1 MYRTY
6 IMKLWLATM
15 VAAPIGLVFL
25 ILIIDPDMLI
35 RFPVAKLAVFIIILG
50 FILSIPS
57 LLCVSLLAN
66 LLERN
71 LKSIKS
77 LKVATILGARTLGLD
92 VDLGSIEPGKLADLV
107 ILDKNPLENIR
118 NSNSVKFVMKNGR
131 LYDGN
136 TADEIYPVA
145 RKMDRSEWDYSKPA
159 NNTGVKE

>member
-77 LKVATILGARTLGLD
+77 LKVATIL
-92 VDLGSIEPGKLADLV
+92 VSIIALL
-107 ILDKNPLENIR
+107 ITFSL
-118 NSNSVKFVMKNGR
+118 
-131 LYDGN
+131 LYDN
-136 TADEIYPVA
+136 DAL
-145 RKMDRSEWDYSKPA
+145 SQ
-159 NNTGVKE
+159 KESNWAWVLLFLYGFFHRDLWERFKNKK

>member
-6 IMKLWLATM
+6 IVKLWLATM

-77 LKVATILGARTLGLD
+77 LKVATIL
-92 VDLGSIEPGKLADLV
+92 VSIIALL
-107 ILDKNPLENIR
+107 ITFSL
-118 NSNSVKFVMKNGR
+118 
-131 LYDGN
+131 LYDN
-136 TADEIYPVA
+136 DAL
-145 RKMDRSEWDYSKPA
+145 SQ
-159 NNTGVKE
+159 KESNWAWVLLFLYGFFIVIFGKGLKIKNETME

>member
-77 LKVATILGARTLGLD
+77 LKVATIL
-92 VDLGSIEPGKLADLV
+92 VSIIALL
-107 ILDKNPLENIR
+107 ITFSL
-118 NSNSVKFVMKNGR
+118 
-131 LYDGN
+131 LYDN
-136 TADEIYPVA
+136 DAL
-145 RKMDRSEWDYSKPA
+145 SQ
-159 NNTGVKE
+159 KESNWAWVLLFLYGFFIVIFGKGLKIKNETME

>member
-15 VAAPIGLVFL
+15 VAVPIGLVFL
-25 ILIIDPDMLI
+25 FLIIDPDMLI

-77 LKVATILGARTLGLD
+77 LKVATIL
-92 VDLGSIEPGKLADLV
+92 VSIIALL
-107 ILDKNPLENIR
+107 ITFSL
-118 NSNSVKFVMKNGR
+118 
-131 LYDGN
+131 LYDN
-136 TADEIYPVA
+136 DAL
-145 RKMDRSEWDYSKPA
+145 SQ
-159 NNTGVKE
+159 KESNWAWVLLFLYGFFIVIFGKGLKIKNETME

>member
-1 MYRTY
+1 
-6 IMKLWLATM
+6 MKLWLATM

-77 LKVATILGARTLGLD
+77 LKVATIL
-92 VDLGSIEPGKLADLV
+92 VSIIALL
-107 ILDKNPLENIR
+107 ITFSL
-118 NSNSVKFVMKNGR
+118 
-131 LYDGN
+131 LYDN
-136 TADEIYPVA
+136 DAL
-145 RKMDRSEWDYSKPA
+145 SQ
-159 NNTGVKE
+159 KESNWAWVLLFLYGFFIVIFGKGLKIKNETME